1 MPADRPGWFRRRS
14 LRLRVTLA
22 ASAAL
27 LVALVI
33 GAFAMISLQRRSMV
47 REIDS
52 SLRDRIVGLIDS
64 AQRGQLTSDVPVTGR
79 ETGIVQIIA
88 GNRQVVAS
96 TPGLETVAVLDRV
109 NPRVGSPAYGSVQ
122 DLDVFGAGKDTWRI
136 AALQVDSRIGPVYI
150 YAATTLDGVNRL
162 SRTLTLLFVAGI
174 PLLELLLVFAVWYAV
189 GRALSPVES
198 LTTQVDQVSPEHL
211 EFRVSEPR
219 TGDEIAHLAATMNGL
234 LERLQAARER
244 ERRFAADAS
253 HELRSPLA
261 AARLGL
267 EVAVAHPDRT
277 DWNAVADDTLAE
289 LDRLEALARDLLD
302 LTRLDPARTV
312 AASRTVDLTAL
323 LRAEVELRR
332 LRRPEFGYSG
342 ALQAAAVNGVPEL
355 LLRAL
360 RNGLDN
366 AERHAV
372 ARVDVSIERVGGDV
386 QVTIANDG
394 TGILPEDRDR
404 VFQPFVR
411 LDESRSA
418 DEGGTGLGLA
428 IVADILRAHGG
439 RAAFVD
445 PPDGASTALRFTLPA
460 VERLNDW
467 SPPTPGTDQSN
478 PQ

>member
-1 MPADRPGWFRRRS
+1 MGAERPGWFRRRS
-14 LRLRVTLA
+14 LRLRVTVA

-33 GAFAMISLQRRSMV
+33 GAFALISLQRRSMV
-47 REIDS
+47 REIDN

-88 GNRQVVAS
+88 GQRQVVAS
-96 TPGLETVAVLDRV
+96 TPGLESVAVLDRV
-109 NPRVGSPAYGSVQ
+109 NPRVSSPAYGSVRN
-122 DLDVFGAGKDTWRI
+122 LDVFGAGKDTWRI
-136 AALQVDSRIGPVYI
+136 AALQVNSRVGPVYI

-189 GRALSPVES
+189 GRALKPVDR

-211 EFRVSEPR
+211 EFRVSEPQ
-219 TGDEIAHLAATMNGL
+219 TGDEIAHLATTMNSL

-323 LRAEVELRR
+323 VRNEVELRR
-332 LRRPEFGYSG
+332 QRHPELGYLG
-342 ALQAAAVNGVPEL
+342 PLEAVAVNGVPEL
-355 LLRAL
+355 LLRAV
-360 RNGLDN
+360 RNALDN
-366 AERHAV
+366 AERHAASSVGV
-372 ARVDVSIERVGGDV
+372 AVERDGSDVRVT
-386 QVTIANDG
+386 VTNDG
-394 TGILPEDRDR
+394 GAIPAEDRDR

-411 LDESRSA
+411 LDESRSVH
-418 DEGGTGLGLA
+418 DGGTGLGLA

-445 PPDGASTALRFTLPA
+445 PPTGSATALCFMLPA

-467 SPPTPGTDQSN
+467 LPPTPGTEQL
-478 PQ
+478 PA

>member
-1 MPADRPGWFRRRS
+1 MGADRPGWFRRRS
-14 LRLRVTLA
+14 LRLRVTVA

-33 GAFAMISLQRRSMV
+33 GAFGLISLQRRSMV
-47 REIDS
+47 REIDN

-96 TPGLETVAVLDRV
+96 TPGLESVAVLDRV
-109 NPRVGSPAYGSVQ
+109 APRTNSPAYGSVR
-122 DLDVFGAGKDTWRI
+122 DLDVFGAGKDTWRV

-162 SRTLTLLFVAGI
+162 SRTLTWLFVAGI
-174 PLLELLLVFAVWYAV
+174 PLLELLLVLVVWYAV

-211 EFRVSEPR
+211 EFRVSEPQ
-219 TGDEIAHLAATMNGL
+219 TGDEIAHLATTMNSL
-234 LERLQAARER
+234 LERLHAARER

-267 EVAVAHPDRT
+267 EVAVAHPERT
-277 DWNAVADDTLAE
+277 DWNSVAEDTLAE
-289 LDRLEALARDLLD
+289 LDRLEVLARDLLD

-312 AASRTVDLTAL
+312 AASRTVDLTTL
-323 LRAEVELRR
+323 VHNEVDLRR
-332 LRRPEFGYSG
+332 QRRPELSYAGSVD
-342 ALQAAAVNGVPEL
+342 QVAVHGVPEL

-360 RNGLDN
+360 RNALDN
-366 AERHAV
+366 AERHAASTV
-372 ARVDVSIERVGGDV
+372 GVSMSRHDGEAHVL
-386 QVTIANDG
+386 VTDDG
-394 TGILPEDRDR
+394 TGIATEDRDR

-411 LDESRSA
+411 LDESRSVH
-418 DEGGTGLGLA
+418 DGGTGLGLA

-439 RAAFVD
+439 RASFVD
-445 PPDGASTALRFTLPA
+445 PPQGSGTALSLVLPC
-460 VERLNDW
+460 VDRLNDW
-467 SPPTPGTDQSN
+467 LPPSPGSEHTTP
-478 PQ
+478 